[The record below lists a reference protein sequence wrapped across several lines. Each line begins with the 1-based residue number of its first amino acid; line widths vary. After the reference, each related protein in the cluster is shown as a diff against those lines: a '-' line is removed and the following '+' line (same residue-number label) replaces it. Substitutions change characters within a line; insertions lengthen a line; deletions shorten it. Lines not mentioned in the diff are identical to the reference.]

1 MTLFSKKIPAQQKQ
15 QVQAELRK
23 EAEKASKEVISSIVS
38 KDMQIIGEVT
48 FKGKARIDGLV
59 EGNIKG
65 EYLVLSETGR
75 IKGDVEVGSLK
86 CHGEIE
92 GNVTA
97 RLVNALS
104 TAVIDGKL
112 IADDFSIESGAAL
125 FGEIQSRNRKELQV
139 AETHGTAT
147 TKQGKETAKKSID
160 KKTPTAV
167 GGMMAATAK
176 K

>member
-1 MTLFSKKIPAQQKQ
+1 MTLFSKKIPAQQQ
-15 QVQAELRK
+15 QMVQAELKK
-23 EAEKASKEVISSIVS
+23 ELEKANSEVISSIVS
-38 KDMQIIGEVT
+38 KDMEIIGEIT
-48 FKGKARIDGLV
+48 FKGKARIDGQV

-65 EYLVLSETGR
+65 EHLVLSETGR

-86 CHGEIE
+86 CHGEIQ

-104 TAVIDGKL
+104 TAVIDGRL

-125 FGEIQSRNRKELQV
+125 FGEIQSRNRRPQK
-139 AETHGTAT
+139 
-147 TKQGKETAKKSID
+147 KTAKEKDAGRQNKSAPAKSSG
-160 KKTPTAV
+160 KKESSSV
-167 GGMMAATAK
+167 GGGLATASLK